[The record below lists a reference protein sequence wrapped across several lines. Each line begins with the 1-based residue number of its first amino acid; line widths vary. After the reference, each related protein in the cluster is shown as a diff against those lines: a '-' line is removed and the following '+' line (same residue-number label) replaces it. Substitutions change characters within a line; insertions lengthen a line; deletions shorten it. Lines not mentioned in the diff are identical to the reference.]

1 MMSEIR
7 INGILIIATR
17 KKIKSLRLT
26 IHKQDGKVTLSIPER
41 MPDSIVMGWLETKLP
56 FIEKHL
62 REMSYTAPITCEY
75 ITGETHYYLGEAY
88 QLTLIEGQHRSKV
101 ELLSTGSIL
110 LYVKHGSSVVER
122 KMIMERWYSRQL
134 MLMIENYVNIWEPI
148 LLVKVQHIAIRQ
160 MKTRWGSCSYR
171 TGKIRFNLE
180 LVKRRPAL
188 IEYVV
193 VHEMVHLLE
202 SSHGPKFKVL
212 MTKYLPNWSLLRK
225 ELNRCQLG
233 E

>member
-62 REMSYTAPITCEY
+62 REMSYATTIALQY

-134 MLMIENYVNIWEPI
+134 MLIIENYVKKWELI
-148 LLVKVQHIAIRQ
+148 LSVKVQHIAIWR

-202 SSHGPKFKVL
+202 SSHGPKFKAL
-212 MTKYLPNWSLLRK
+212 MTKYLPDWSLLRK
-225 ELNRCQLG
+225 ELNHCQLG

>member
-1 MMSEIR
+1 MMSEIQ
-7 INGILIIATR
+7 INGILIITTR

-26 IHKQDGKVTLSIPER
+26 IHKQDGRVTLSIPER
-41 MPDSIVMGWLETKLP
+41 MPDSIVMGWLESKLP

-62 REMSYTAPITCEY
+62 RDKRYATPITRQY
-75 ITGETHYYLGEAY
+75 VTGETYYYLGESY
-88 QLTLIEGQHRSKV
+88 QLKIIDEQHQSNV
-101 ELLSTGSIL
+101 ELLPTGSIL
-110 LYVKHGSSVVER
+110 LHVKHDSSIVER
-122 KMIMERWYSRQL
+122 KMIMDRWYRRQL
-134 MLMIENYVNIWEPI
+134 MLIIEDYIKNWESILSVN
-148 LLVKVQHIAIRQ
+148 VQHIAIRR

-202 SSHGPKFKVL
+202 SSHGPKFKAL
-212 MTKYLPNWSLLRK
+212 MTQYLPDWNLLRK
-225 ELNRCQLG
+225 ELNHCQLG